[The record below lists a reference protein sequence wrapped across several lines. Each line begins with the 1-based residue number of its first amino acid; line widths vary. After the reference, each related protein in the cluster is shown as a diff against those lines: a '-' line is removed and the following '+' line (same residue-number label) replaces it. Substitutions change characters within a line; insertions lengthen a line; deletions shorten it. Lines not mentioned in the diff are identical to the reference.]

1 MRFLA
6 PRVSGAFP
14 LRGFGDAAA
23 RESFVADF
31 FLAYVPGP
39 RRTVIATWPGPS
51 KSRRRPWD
59 LLTALRSFASARG

>member
-6 PRVSGAFP
+6 PRVSDAFP

-31 FLAYVPGP
+31 FRAYVPDP
-39 RRTVIATWPGPS
+39 RRLLSRPGRTVKVPATPMGF
-51 KSRRRPWD
+51 
-59 LLTALRSFASARG
+59 T